1 MGDTDHG
8 NSEEE
13 IRAFNPGAVR
23 VWREESGDLSLEGET
38 EDGHKVSGKGIRLAG
53 SYPLSGPDRFICF
66 FDSDDNYLGLLRNT
80 ADLEDG
86 THALVEEELSRRYF
100 LPQIVAVRRVV
111 VGKGMISWDVDT
123 DRGPHHFD
131 MRDRD
136 DVRSVGGN
144 RLLIIDA
151 DGNRYEVPDLSL
163 LDSRSRG
170 ILEQLL

>member
-8 NSEEE
+8 NSEDQM
-13 IRAFNPGAVR
+13 RPLNAATVR
-23 VWREESGDLSLEGET
+23 VWREGSGDLSLEGET
-38 EDGHKVSGKGIRLAG
+38 EDGGKVCGKGVRLAG
-53 SYPLSGPDRFICF
+53 SYPLSAPDRFICF
-66 FDSDDNYLGLLRNT
+66 FDSDDNYLGLLRSS
-80 ADLEDG
+80 ADLEDV
-86 THALVEEELSRRYF
+86 TRALIEEELTRRYF
-100 LPQIVAVRRVV
+100 LPQIMAVGRVV
-111 VGKGMISWDVDT
+111 VGNGMISWDVET

-136 DVRSVGGN
+136 DVRLVAGN

-151 DGNRYEVPDLSL
+151 DGNRYEVPDYSR